1 MNVLLLHPGAMGSS
15 IGAAL
20 VAAGHA
26 VAWVSAGRS
35 PATAQRAAKA
45 GLDAAPTLAAGLQRA
60 DLAFSVCPPHAAV
73 EVACEVHAN
82 GFAGTFV
89 DANAIAPQT
98 ATRIEELF
106 GERYVDGGIIG
117 PPAWREGATRLYL
130 AGPQAA
136 TVTALFAGTLVD
148 ARQMRGRSPAASA
161 LKMCYAAY
169 TKGHSALLLGVR
181 ALAERSGV
189 AAELGSEWDI
199 SQPGLAARAAATAKS
214 TAPKAWRFAGEM
226 EEIAATFAAANL
238 PAGFHAAAA
247 ELYTRMAELR
257 EAPGEA
263 DLDAVLAEILA
274 APKP

>member
-35 PATAQRAAKA
+35 PATAGRAAKA
-45 GLDAAPTLAAGLQRA
+45 GLEDAPTLAAGLGKA

-73 EVACEVHAN
+73 DVAREVHAQ

-89 DANAIAPQT
+89 DANAIAPAT
-98 ATRIEELF
+98 ATRIQGLF

-130 AGPQAA
+130 AGTQAA
-136 TVTALFAGTLVD
+136 AVAALFAGTLVD
-148 ARQMRGRSPAASA
+148 ARQVRGGSPAASA

-169 TKGHSALLLGVR
+169 TKGHSALLLSVR

-199 SQPGLAARAAATAKS
+199 FQPGLAARAASTAKS

-247 ELYTRMAELR
+247 EVYSRMAGLR
-257 EAPGEA
+257 DAPGEA
-263 DLDAVLAEILA
+263 DLNAVLAEILGA
-274 APKP
+274 SKP

>member
-20 VAAGHA
+20 AAAGHA

-35 PATAQRAAKA
+35 PATAQRAAEA
-45 GLDAAPTLAAGLQRA
+45 GLDTAPTLAAGLQPA

-136 TVTALFAGTLVD
+136 TVAALFAGTLVD
-148 ARQMRGRSPAASA
+148 ARQMRGGSPAASA

-199 SQPGLAARAAATAKS
+199 SQPGLAARAASAAKS

-226 EEIAATFAAANL
+226 EEIAATFAAADL

-247 ELYTRMAELR
+247 ELYTRMAGLR
-257 EAPGEA
+257 DAPGEA
-263 DLDAVLAEILA
+263 DLNAVLAEILA